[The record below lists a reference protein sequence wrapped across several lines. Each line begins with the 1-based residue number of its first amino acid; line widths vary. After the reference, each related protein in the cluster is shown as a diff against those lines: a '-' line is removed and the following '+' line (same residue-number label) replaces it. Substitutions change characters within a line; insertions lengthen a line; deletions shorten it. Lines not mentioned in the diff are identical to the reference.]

1 MEEGFRKQVALASAS
16 CSLAK
21 CLARLRLIAMTEDH
35 SQVHSTYCKLTGRGM
50 PLGISEHLRWNAW
63 KARGWT
69 DADLELVIRHIQ
81 SLMAAKRRYPESLRL
96 YNLID
101 PDRFQEDLVEARALA
116 RIPKPDRG
124 KESVL
129 KATGR
134 EVTHEKPARTAAQ
147 VMAGDEALKALLRL
161 RDTL

>member
-1 MEEGFRKQVALASAS
+1 MR
-16 CSLAK
+16 
-21 CLARLRLIAMTEDH
+21 EDH
-35 SQVHSTYCKLTGRGM
+35 SQIHSLYCQLTGRDLPLQM
-50 PLGISEHLRWNAW
+50 PHHFMWNAW
-63 KARGWT
+63 KAKGYT
-69 DADLELVIRHIQ
+69 EADLRLVVAHIQ
-81 SLMAAKRRYPESLRL
+81 GLIKAKRRYPESLRL
-96 YNLID
+96 YNLVGNL
-101 PDRFQEDLVEARALA
+101 DRWAEDLVEARALA